1 MSDKM
6 IANAANA
13 TVNDMS
19 ITHMLNTRYK
29 QYALYLI
36 YNRAIPALSDGLKIV
51 QRKAL
56 HTAINNLKGSKKS
69 MKVAAVTGYL
79 LAESKYHH
87 GDGPGSEAIT
97 IMAQD
102 HKMALPYFDGI
113 GDFGSLYTP
122 VAGAARYVEIAL
134 SKNYDLLFKDSNL
147 LEYVV
152 EEGDKIEPYTFYPI
166 IPTILINSTM
176 GIAIGYQSS
185 ITNKN
190 PVQLIDAVLEY
201 LETDDLPESLQ
212 LQPYFNGAIG
222 RLVNYNGRFEH
233 HGFMKVVNSTT
244 VEVTGL
250 PYDTTFEE
258 YEAHL
263 NDLVNQGYAKEW
275 LNEGE
280 NDVINYIIKFTR
292 EQLAE
297 HQAKDTLYHKLK
309 MYSRIPKDNLTV
321 LDVDG
326 TIRRFD
332 SEAQL
337 IKRFVDWRKD
347 IYELRKTTIV
357 NDLQNAYN
365 ETSLRL
371 KFVELV
377 NAGTIDVKS
386 ITSRKDGEELLSKFD
401 LPGHL
406 LDIKLYSISV
416 DEIQRLKDKL
426 KSLEEQIEFYKNI
439 ESRTMYIDELKSLR
453 KSLTDNGYSISK
465 VDYITSE

>member
-6 IANAANA
+6 IANAENA
-13 TVNDMS
+13 TVSEMS
-19 ITHMLNTRYK
+19 ITTMLNTRYK

-97 IMAQD
+97 MMAQD

-134 SKNYDLLFKDSNL
+134 SKNYDLLFKDNNL
-147 LEYVV
+147 LQHII
-152 EEGDKIEPYTFYPI
+152 EEGDSIEPYTFYPI

-190 PVQLIDAVLEY
+190 PIQVIDAVLEY
-201 LETDDLPESLQ
+201 LETDELPESLQ
-212 LQPYFNGAIG
+212 LQPYFNGAVG

-233 HGFMKVVNSTT
+233 HGFMSVVNSTT
-244 VEVTGL
+244 VEITGL
-250 PYDTTFEE
+250 PYDNTYES

-263 NDLVNQGYAKEW
+263 NDLVNEGYAKEW
-275 LNEGE
+275 FNEGE
-280 NDVINYIIKFTR
+280 NDSIQYVVKFTR

-297 HQAKDTLYHKLK
+297 HQKKDTLYHKLK

-326 TIRRFD
+326 TIKRFD
-332 SEAQL
+332 NESEL
-337 IKRFVDWRKD
+337 IKRFVDWRKT
-347 IYELRKTTIV
+347 IYELRKTTII
-357 NDLQNAYN
+357 NDLNKSYN
-365 ETSLRL
+365 DTSLRL
-371 KFVELV
+371 RFVELV
-377 NAGTIDVKS
+377 NAGTIDVKN
-386 ITSRKDGEELLSKFD
+386 ITSRKDGEQLLASFD
-401 LPGHL
+401 LPSHL

-426 KSLEEQIEFYKNI
+426 KALAADIEFYKNV
-439 ESRTMYIDELKSLR
+439 ESRTMYIDEVKSLR
-453 KSLTDNGYSISK
+453 KSLIDNGYSIGK
-465 VDYITSE
+465 VDYITAE